1 MSSPTPRL
9 PIKLLP
15 IHAFFIEHIFHTQP
29 VAHSWAQT
37 HTVSTYLARSH
48 CLHARMQLCKKEK
61 RKASWLSKS
70 INSNLQVNGVSLCG
84 QDDLVR
90 ACTAGPAAKK
100 QNRKGDLKWKPI
112 WTFGH
117 PGGVLQK
124 EWSNKKS
131 EVTKRVKYADWVT
144 GNWRLPIHGLLASG
158 YFVCVAALSW
168 ADCGRFGHLSTR
180 ITNISKQNMVTHYS
194 LNLRTE
200 SYRTRQSP
208 TFDKTEL

>member
-15 IHAFFIEHIFHTQP
+15 IHALFIEHIFHTQP

-158 YFVCVAALSW
+158 YFVCVAALPWLSFERVF
-168 ADCGRFGHLSTR
+168 DGRGG
-180 ITNISKQNMVTHYS
+180 
-194 LNLRTE
+194 
-200 SYRTRQSP
+200 
-208 TFDKTEL
+208 